1 MSSAVNSI
9 DVFLLA
15 ENRLLRE
22 ALTRI
27 FSKKSDVR
35 VVGSAAFCPEVA
47 DQIVEADPHVLVF
60 DSMPLSLSDLGVI
73 PELRRLLPQLK
84 VLMIGMERDRD
95 LFLRS
100 IQEGAAGYV
109 LKDASA
115 LEVAT
120 AVRAVFNDEAVCPP
134 DLCLNL
140 FQYVARL
147 PRVLPN
153 YQVRAQLGLTR
164 REQQLVKMI
173 GEGLTNKEIAQALN
187 VAEQTVKN
195 HVHRMFRKVG
205 ATDRLAV
212 VELCRSQGWVA

>member
-60 DSMPLSLSDLGVI
+60 DSMPLALSDLGVI

-115 LEVAT
+115 LEVAH

-134 DLCLNL
+134 DLCMTL
-140 FQYVARL
+140 FQYVSRL
-147 PRVLPN
+147 PRLLPN
-153 YQVRAQLGLTR
+153 YQARAQLGLTR

>member
-1 MSSAVNSI
+1 
-9 DVFLLA
+9 
-15 ENRLLRE
+15 
-22 ALTRI
+22 
-27 FSKKSDVR
+27 
-35 VVGSAAFCPEVA
+35 
-47 DQIVEADPHVLVF
+47 
-60 DSMPLSLSDLGVI
+60 
-73 PELRRLLPQLK
+73 LK

-115 LEVAT
+115 LEVAN
-120 AVRAVFNDEAVCPP
+120 AVRAVFNEEAVCPP

>member
-27 FSKKSDVR
+27 FSKKNDIR
-35 VVGSAAFCPEVA
+35 VVGSTAFSPDIA
-47 DQIVEADPHVLVF
+47 DQIVDADPHVLVF
-60 DSMPLSLSDLGVI
+60 DSMPFSLSDLGVI
-73 PELRRLLPQLK
+73 PELRRLLPELK
-84 VLMIGMERDRD
+84 VLMIGMEADRD
-95 LFLRS
+95 AFLRS
-100 IQEGAAGYV
+100 VQEGAVGYV

-115 LEVAT
+115 LEVAN
-120 AVRAVFNDEAVCPP
+120 AVRAVFNDEAVCPAS
-134 DLCLNL
+134 LCLNL
-140 FQYVARL
+140 FEYIAHL

-173 GEGLTNKEIAQALN
+173 GEGLTNKEIAQSLN

-212 VELCRSQGWVA
+212 VELCRTQGWVA